1 MCVAFQLYISFICHA
16 GLCCGILL
24 FVDLILAQHMSR
36 IVVCCAQDFAEK
48 PKGDALESMKVDTTV
63 LGEHGRQ
70 MLLRYGC
77 ITESRNMSLVMSC
90 E

>member
-24 FVDLILAQHMSR
+24 FVDLLLAPHMSR

-63 LGEHGRQ
+63 LGEHGRPNALEIWLHHREQ
-70 MLLRYGC
+70 KYVTC
-77 ITESRNMSLVMSC
+77 NVM
-90 E
+90 